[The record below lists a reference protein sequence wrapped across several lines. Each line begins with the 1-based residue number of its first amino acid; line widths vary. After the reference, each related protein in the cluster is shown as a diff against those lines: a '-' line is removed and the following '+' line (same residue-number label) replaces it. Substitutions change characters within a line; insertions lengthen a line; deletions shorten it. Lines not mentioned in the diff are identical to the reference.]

1 MFQKG
6 LSQSTRQNL
15 ALLSKL
21 HSIKDFYLAG
31 GTACALRL
39 GHRLSFDL
47 DFFTPKRFNSSSLAR
62 QIEKLGNFQVEQR
75 LPDTLLG
82 KLTGE
87 KISFFTY
94 SYPLIGK
101 LEEFEGIMMADLP
114 DLAAM
119 KIEAISGRGKKRDFI
134 DLYFLSQKISLQK
147 ILNFYDRKY
156 QVLAVNLYHLLRS
169 LVYFIDAEKE
179 EMPQMITPV
188 SWEQVKEFF
197 TAEVKKIS
205 EELLR

>member
-21 HSIKDFYLAG
+21 PDIKDFYLAG

-39 GHRLSFDL
+39 GHRFSFDL
-47 DFFTPKRFNSSSLAR
+47 DFFTPARFNSSSLAR
-62 QIEKLGNFQVEQR
+62 QIKKLGDFQVEQR

-82 KLTGE
+82 KLEGE
-87 KISFFTY
+87 KISFFIYHY
-94 SYPLIGK
+94 SLLGK
-101 LEEFEGIMMADLP
+101 LEEFEGIMVANLP

-119 KIEAISGRGKKRDFI
+119 K
-134 DLYFLSQKISLQK
+134 
-147 ILNFYDRKY
+147 
-156 QVLAVNLYHLLRS
+156 AVNLYHLLRS
-169 LVYFIDAEKE
+169 LVYFVDAQDE
-179 EMPQMITPV
+179 EMPQMITPT
-188 SWEQVKEFF
+188 SWEKVKKFF
-197 TAEVKKIS
+197 ITEVKKIS